1 MNKLIGYFIMGGLS
15 VCFAACQSDV
25 ENPSDDNGIPTI
37 DRVEFTEG
45 ESAMNT
51 ALNEFGYKFF
61 NVAVDGSDNGE
72 NVSVS
77 PLSASICLAMTAN
90 SGDDNLE
97 SKILSMLGVASLSD
111 LNSTVNQLM
120 RFTSSK
126 TNKGELLLA
135 NSAWIN
141 SDYEMSADW
150 QHYMRNSFYA
160 DAFNIDF
167 SNENNK
173 SIIDNWC
180 SDKTRGLIPKM
191 SADFNDGVMCML
203 VNALYFR
210 GEWKDKFDKSLTD
223 RQLFKGLSGDK
234 TVDMMH
240 ASNVMSYLNG
250 SDFKGVM
257 LPMGKNR
264 MMVLLPEEGLS
275 VKEFA
280 KSLSYNDIDNAKAN
294 WKSVTL
300 SLPKFESKTSYEV
313 TDVFKEMGLP
323 ETCILER
330 IGIQKLS
337 ELKAF
342 QDCHTSID
350 EEGAKAAAV
359 TTVEGVDAA
368 FDPNYP
374 DMEEVT
380 LTIDRP
386 FVYIIAN
393 EETKSVIMMGV
404 IYNI

>member
-1 MNKLIGYFIMGGLS
+1 
-15 VCFAACQSDV
+15 
-25 ENPSDDNGIPTI
+25 
-37 DRVEFTEG
+37 
-45 ESAMNT
+45 
-51 ALNEFGYKFF
+51 
-61 NVAVDGSDNGE
+61 
-72 NVSVS
+72 
-77 PLSASICLAMTAN
+77 
-90 SGDDNLE
+90 
-97 SKILSMLGVASLSD
+97 
-111 LNSTVNQLM
+111 
-120 RFTSSK
+120 
-126 TNKGELLLA
+126 
-135 NSAWIN
+135 
-141 SDYEMSADW
+141 
-150 QHYMRNSFYA
+150 MRNSFYA

-210 GEWKDKFDKSLTD
+210 GEWKDKFDKSSTD
-223 RQLFKGLSGDK
+223 RQLFKGLNGDK

-300 SLPKFESKTSYEV
+300 SLPKFESKTSFEV

-359 TTVEGVDAA
+359 TTVGGVDTA
-368 FDPNYP
+368 FNPNYP
-374 DMEEVT
+374 EMDEVT

-386 FVYIIAN
+386 FVYVIAN